1 MSVAKDPKTGKWYSK
16 FRYTDWTGKRVQ
28 KKKTGFITKREAQEW
43 EREFL
48 TKAAASCDMSFAS
61 LVELYMADCKTR
73 LRATTWENK
82 QHLITKKLLPYFGST
97 PINQITP
104 LMIRNW
110 QNTLMELRQ
119 PNGKPYSKT
128 YLKTINNQVAAILN
142 YAVKYYGLPGSP
154 AAVAGSMGKSKA
166 DTMLF
171 WTEDEFK
178 TFIQAIDKPT
188 PYCAFNVLFYTGIR
202 EGELL
207 ALSLSD
213 FDFTNQVLHITKNFA
228 VANGREVIY
237 EPKTPKSKR
246 DITLPDF
253 LCAIVQD
260 YAGRLLEYDPDD
272 RLFPFTKSW
281 TPNSVP
287 AVKNPASRKFVC
299 MISVIL
305 TPACSFTW
313 AFLSWPCRSAWGT
326 KRYKPPWSY
335 MAICTRTC
343 MAMWPS
349 SFRTV
354 PPLICLRQHGKM
366 HKKAYNFGM
375 WYTSGTLRQ
384 NKSPETLIF
393 QWFPGFL
400 QLFKLD
406 FDNLPYAEK

>member
-228 VANGREVIY
+228 VANGQEVIY

-253 LCAIVQD
+253 LCSIVQD

-281 TPNSVP
+281 VNSQLRAGCKKSGVKKIRVHDFRHSHASLLIHMGFP
-287 AVKNPASRKFVC
+287 ILAVSERLGHEKVQTTLELYGHLYPDVHGNVAQQLQDS
-299 MISVIL
+299 
-305 TPACSFTW
+305 A
-313 AFLSWPCRSAWGT
+313 AADLSLAAW
-326 KRYKPPWSY
+326 
-335 MAICTRTC
+335 
-343 MAMWPS
+343 
-349 SFRTV
+349 
-354 PPLICLRQHGKM
+354 
-366 HKKAYNFGM
+366 
-375 WYTSGTLRQ
+375 Q
-384 NKSPETLIF
+384 NAQKSL
-393 QWFPGFL
+393 
-400 QLFKLD
+400 
-406 FDNLPYAEK
+406 